1 MIHNMKEM
9 EQKNHEESKSME
21 RPEESIRRF
30 VKEFAD
36 IWNQH
41 NAKTT
46 ASCFVNDGE
55 FTKCNRRTC

>member
-1 MIHNMKEM
+1 MKEM

-36 IWNQH
+36 I
-41 NAKTT
+41 
-46 ASCFVNDGE
+46 
-55 FTKCNRRTC
+55 